1 MKIQLI
7 IESDVSDSL
16 TSRSP
21 IMRIIKI
28 LSGDSQTSAMKWY
41 VANKDKILEESKEK
55 TRVYNEVKKAKQSE
69 TKDHPK
75 VTFSDKPEETFISF
89 T

>member
-55 TRVYNEVKKAKQSE
+55 TRVYNEIKKAKKADE
-69 TKDHPK
+69 PK
-75 VTFSDKPEETFISF
+75 VTFSDKPDETFISF

>member
-7 IESDVSDSL
+7 IESDVSDSI

-28 LSGDSQTSAMKWY
+28 LSGDTQTSAMKWY
-41 VANKDKILEESKEK
+41 VAHKDKILEESKEK
-55 TRVYNEVKKAKQSE
+55 TRVYNEVKK
-69 TKDHPK
+69 TKHVEFKEEPK
-75 VTFSDKPEETFISF
+75 ITVSDKPLDAFVSF